1 MGRGVRVACEA
12 CAYQFDLFEYVE
24 RPATA
29 GEDAESGPSG
39 WSGYLCP
46 QCVAPAW
53 VAAPAPPV
61 APASALEALLTP
73 AVEGDPDQQD
83 PMETLLSAAT
93 GGEGAWERI
102 APRERDTSEASHQAA
117 PAPRCAR
124 CDTPLLNFA
133 AATRELAEAC
143 RTRAGLDLRAEAAGR
158 AMAEALL
165 ARVDTL
171 REEVAAGERSTTD
184 ALAALGAD
192 LAAALA
198 RAASDPRD
206 ALAPLAATT
215 ALAQLGEALAAAPD
229 LAACGPLLQQRLEQT
244 RRHLGA
250 LERCVED
257 EAALPG
263 VPCPSCGTGHLLH
276 WPVWG

>member
-12 CAYQFDLFEYVE
+12 CAYQFDLYEYVE
-24 RPATA
+24 RPATT
-29 GEDAESGPSG
+29 GEGAESGASG

-53 VAAPAPPV
+53 VAAPAPPA

-73 AVEGDPDQQD
+73 SAEDDPDQQD
-83 PMETLLSAAT
+83 PMEALLSAAT

-102 APRERDTSEASHQAA
+102 APRERDTAEAPDLA
-117 PAPRCAR
+117 APRCTR
-124 CDTPLLNFA
+124 CDAPLLDYTT
-133 AATRELAEAC
+133 ATRELAEAC
-143 RTRAGLDLRAEAAGR
+143 RTRVALDLRAEAAGR
-158 AMAEALL
+158 ATAEALL
-165 ARVDTL
+165 ARVGAL

-184 ALAALGAD
+184 ALATLSAD
-192 LAAALA
+192 LAAALT
-198 RAASDPRD
+198 RAVSDPRD

-229 LAACGPLLQQRLEQT
+229 LAACETLLRYRLEQT
-244 RRHLGA
+244 RRHLAA
-250 LERCVED
+250 LQRCVED

-263 VPCPSCGTGHLLH
+263 VPCPACGTGHLLH